1 MKKNLQDR
9 DPASKAEF
17 SIFKINRMF
26 SFLFAPNFLSHTRST
41 ALACCVLR
49 HLEEKKVLP
58 CLRRRAPVRGSCGE
72 VGPERNGDAAG
83 GSKPTQQTYRSA
95 VAFGAQTQRTGNR
108 ATGEIRTRNKSAS
121 TLRLRMCLGVCTHA
135 RVFYVNP
142 PPPLQT
148 RNCGVWF

>member
-1 MKKNLQDR
+1 
-9 DPASKAEF
+9 
-17 SIFKINRMF
+17 MF
-26 SFLFAPNFLSHTRST
+26 SFLFAPNFLSRTRST

-83 GSKPTQQTYRSA
+83 VSKPTQQTYRSA

-135 RVFYVNP
+135 RVFYDNP
-142 PPPLQT
+142 LPTPSNEELWCMAFKP
-148 RNCGVWF
+148 